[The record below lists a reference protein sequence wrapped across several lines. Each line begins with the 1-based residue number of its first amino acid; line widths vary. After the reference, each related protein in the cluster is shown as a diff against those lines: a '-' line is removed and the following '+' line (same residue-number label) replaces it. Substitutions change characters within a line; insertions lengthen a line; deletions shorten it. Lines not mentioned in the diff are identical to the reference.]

1 MFFIPSYPF
10 PWDLRTVFFSGLAPH
25 PPQLVQRAYRSNGIG
40 NGCSKSVT
48 VISSISHNRNYLW
61 LPKCWTSAPPWAS
74 PYPARLSEIG
84 PQVSLSHSPQNRRTL
99 KELFP
104 GGPWETAVDIL
115 KTSETQTE
123 TKTQKKKKKKNVVTV
138 FWGFGGTKSRLRREF
153 LTSRCEGGDD
163 AWRG

>member
-1 MFFIPSYPF
+1 MRTMIVFPLGVWIYTQISTMAHRIRAVIRCSSYHLIHSPGTQG
-10 PWDLRTVFFSGLAPH
+10 LFFSGLAPH

-84 PQVSLSHSPQNRRTL
+84 PQVSLSLPAESTHL
-99 KELFP
+99 KGVISRGSLGNCGRHFE
-104 GGPWETAVDIL
+104 
-115 KTSETQTE
+115 
-123 TKTQKKKKKKNVVTV
+123 NV
-138 FWGFGGTKSRLRREF
+138 
-153 LTSRCEGGDD
+153 
-163 AWRG
+163 